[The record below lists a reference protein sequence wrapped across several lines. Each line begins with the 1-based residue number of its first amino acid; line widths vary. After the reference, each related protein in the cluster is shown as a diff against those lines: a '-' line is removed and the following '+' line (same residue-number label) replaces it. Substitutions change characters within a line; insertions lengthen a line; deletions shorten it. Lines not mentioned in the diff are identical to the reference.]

1 VHRKDVDIKGQQPS
15 MYVNPL
21 RHNGIIGWRLERV
34 KQPPC
39 LATVLPGRRWSVS
52 PGMLGICPGPAVDLV
67 TGGGVWNPGPNVEGL
82 KYRGAAMTVKAETD
96 APARDIWELLI
107 ELSMSRMRQRFLATV
122 TELGLSFP
130 QAHALKVLRPGHP
143 IAMRELADGLHCDPS
158 NITGIVDRLG
168 DRGLVERGSAPGDR
182 RVKTL
187 MLTEEGTA
195 LRMRLLDR
203 LSEPPPG
210 LGKLPVDEQ
219 RQLRD
224 LLRRALLD
232 D

>member
-1 VHRKDVDIKGQQPS
+1 
-15 MYVNPL
+15 
-21 RHNGIIGWRLERV
+21 
-34 KQPPC
+34 
-39 LATVLPGRRWSVS
+39 
-52 PGMLGICPGPAVDLV
+52 
-67 TGGGVWNPGPNVEGL
+67 
-82 KYRGAAMTVKAETD
+82 MTVEADTQ
-96 APARDIWELLI
+96 APDRQVWELLV
-107 ELSMSRMRQRFLATV
+107 ELSMSRVRQRFLATV

-143 IAMRELADGLHCDPS
+143 IAMRELAGALHCDPS

-187 MLTEEGTA
+187 MLTQEGTA

-210 LGKLPVDEQ
+210 LGKLSTDEQ

>member
-1 VHRKDVDIKGQQPS
+1 MES
-15 MYVNPL
+15 
-21 RHNGIIGWRLERV
+21 W
-34 KQPPC
+34 
-39 LATVLPGRRWSVS
+39 
-52 PGMLGICPGPAVDLV
+52 
-67 TGGGVWNPGPNVEGL
+67 PNVEGL
-82 KYRGAAMTVKAETD
+82 KYLDSGGGELAMAVDAQAGAPPV
-96 APARDIWELLI
+96 AREIWELLI
-107 ELSMSRMRQRFLATV
+107 ELSMSRMRQRFLTTV

-130 QAHALKVLRPGHP
+130 QAHAIKVLRPGHP

-182 RVKTL
+182 RIKTL
-187 MLTEEGTA
+187 MLTEEGSA
-195 LRMRLLDR
+195 MRMRLLDR

-210 LGKLPVDEQ
+210 LGKLALDEQ

>member
-1 VHRKDVDIKGQQPS
+1 
-15 MYVNPL
+15 
-21 RHNGIIGWRLERV
+21 
-34 KQPPC
+34 
-39 LATVLPGRRWSVS
+39 
-52 PGMLGICPGPAVDLV
+52 
-67 TGGGVWNPGPNVEGL
+67 
-82 KYRGAAMTVKAETD
+82 MTVEAETD
-96 APARDIWELLI
+96 APSPDRQVWELLM
-107 ELSMSRMRQRFLATV
+107 ELSMSRMRERFLTTI

-143 IAMRELADGLHCDPS
+143 IPMRELAGGLHCDPS

-210 LGKLPVDEQ
+210 LGKLSTAEQ

>member
-1 VHRKDVDIKGQQPS
+1 
-15 MYVNPL
+15 
-21 RHNGIIGWRLERV
+21 
-34 KQPPC
+34 
-39 LATVLPGRRWSVS
+39 
-52 PGMLGICPGPAVDLV
+52 
-67 TGGGVWNPGPNVEGL
+67 
-82 KYRGAAMTVKAETD
+82 MTVRAAAD
-96 APARDIWELLI
+96 APPRSSAVAREIWELLI

-130 QAHALKVLRPGHP
+130 QAHAIKALRPGHP
-143 IAMRELADGLHCDPS
+143 IAMGELADQLHCDPS
-158 NITGIVDRLG
+158 NITGIIDRLG

-182 RVKTL
+182 RIKTL
-187 MLTEEGTA
+187 TLTEDGTS

-210 LGKLPVDEQ
+210 LGKLPAAEQ

>member
-1 VHRKDVDIKGQQPS
+1 
-15 MYVNPL
+15 
-21 RHNGIIGWRLERV
+21 
-34 KQPPC
+34 
-39 LATVLPGRRWSVS
+39 
-52 PGMLGICPGPAVDLV
+52 
-67 TGGGVWNPGPNVEGL
+67 
-82 KYRGAAMTVKAETD
+82 MTVNARAG
-96 APARDIWELLI
+96 APPQDPPPDSPVAREIWELLI
-107 ELSMSRMRQRFLATV
+107 ELSMSRMRKRFLTTI

-130 QAHALKVLRPGHP
+130 QAHAIKVLRPGYP

-182 RVKTL
+182 RIKTL

-210 LGKLPVDEQ
+210 LHKLALGEQ

>member
-1 VHRKDVDIKGQQPS
+1 
-15 MYVNPL
+15 
-21 RHNGIIGWRLERV
+21 
-34 KQPPC
+34 
-39 LATVLPGRRWSVS
+39 
-52 PGMLGICPGPAVDLV
+52 
-67 TGGGVWNPGPNVEGL
+67 
-82 KYRGAAMTVKAETD
+82 MTLKAETD

-107 ELSMSRMRQRFLATV
+107 ELSMSRMRERFLTTV

-143 IAMRELADGLHCDPS
+143 IAMRELAGELHCDPS

-210 LGKLPVDEQ
+210 LGKLSIVEQ

-224 LLRRALLD
+224 LLRRALLGD
-232 D
+232 

>member
-1 VHRKDVDIKGQQPS
+1 
-15 MYVNPL
+15 
-21 RHNGIIGWRLERV
+21 
-34 KQPPC
+34 
-39 LATVLPGRRWSVS
+39 
-52 PGMLGICPGPAVDLV
+52 
-67 TGGGVWNPGPNVEGL
+67 
-82 KYRGAAMTVKAETD
+82 MTVRAEPG
-96 APARDIWELLI
+96 APAREIWGLLV
-107 ELSMSRMRQRFLATV
+107 ELSMSRVRERFLATI
-122 TELGLSFP
+122 TELGLSLP
-130 QAHALKVLRPGHP
+130 QAHALKVLRPGNP
-143 IAMRELADGLHCDPS
+143 IPMRELADGLHCDPS
-158 NITGIVDRLG
+158 NITGIVDRL
-168 DRGLVERGSAPGDR
+168 GDR

-210 LGKLPVDEQ
+210 LGKLAVAEQ

>member
-1 VHRKDVDIKGQQPS
+1 MTAKAAT
-15 MYVNPL
+15 
-21 RHNGIIGWRLERV
+21 EA
-34 KQPPC
+34 PP
-39 LATVLPGRRWSVS
+39 V
-52 PGMLGICPGPAVDLV
+52 
-67 TGGGVWNPGPNVEGL
+67 
-82 KYRGAAMTVKAETD
+82 
-96 APARDIWELLI
+96 AREVWELLI
-107 ELSMSRMRQRFLATV
+107 ELSMSRVRQHFLHTI
-122 TELGLSFP
+122 TDLGLSFP

-187 MLTEEGTA
+187 TLTQEGAA

-210 LGKLPVDEQ
+210 LGRLRLDEQ

>member
-1 VHRKDVDIKGQQPS
+1 
-15 MYVNPL
+15 
-21 RHNGIIGWRLERV
+21 
-34 KQPPC
+34 
-39 LATVLPGRRWSVS
+39 
-52 PGMLGICPGPAVDLV
+52 
-67 TGGGVWNPGPNVEGL
+67 
-82 KYRGAAMTVKAETD
+82 MTVEAGTE
-96 APARDIWELLI
+96 APDRQVWELLVD
-107 ELSMSRMRQRFLATV
+107 LSMSRVRQRFLDTV

-130 QAHALKVLRPGHP
+130 QAHALKVLRPGDP
-143 IAMRELADGLHCDPS
+143 IAMRELAGGLHCDPS

-187 MLTEEGTA
+187 MLTEEGAA

-210 LGKLPVDEQ
+210 LGKLSIGEQ

>member
-1 VHRKDVDIKGQQPS
+1 V
-15 MYVNPL
+15 
-21 RHNGIIGWRLERV
+21 
-34 KQPPC
+34 
-39 LATVLPGRRWSVS
+39 
-52 PGMLGICPGPAVDLV
+52 
-67 TGGGVWNPGPNVEGL
+67 
-82 KYRGAAMTVKAETD
+82 TVKPEGSGEPQEG
-96 APARDIWELLI
+96 APVDRIIWELLV
-107 ELSMSRMRQRFLATV
+107 ELSMTRVRERFLETV

-130 QAHALKVLRPGHP
+130 QAHAIKVLRPGHP
-143 IAMRELADGLHCDPS
+143 IPMRELADGLHCDPS
-158 NITGIVDRLG
+158 NITGIIDRLG

-187 MLTEEGTA
+187 MLTQEGTA

-210 LGKLPVDEQ
+210 LGKLPPDEQ
-219 RQLRD
+219 RQLHD

>member
-1 VHRKDVDIKGQQPS
+1 
-15 MYVNPL
+15 
-21 RHNGIIGWRLERV
+21 
-34 KQPPC
+34 
-39 LATVLPGRRWSVS
+39 
-52 PGMLGICPGPAVDLV
+52 
-67 TGGGVWNPGPNVEGL
+67 
-82 KYRGAAMTVKAETD
+82 MTVKAENG
-96 APARDIWELLI
+96 APPVAREIWELLI
-107 ELSMSRMRQRFLATV
+107 ELSMSRMRQRFLTTV

-143 IAMRELADGLHCDPS
+143 IPMRELAEGLHCDPS

-210 LGKLPVDEQ
+210 LGKLPVAEQ

-224 LLRRALLD
+224 LLRRALLED
-232 D
+232 

>member
-1 VHRKDVDIKGQQPS
+1 
-15 MYVNPL
+15 
-21 RHNGIIGWRLERV
+21 
-34 KQPPC
+34 
-39 LATVLPGRRWSVS
+39 
-52 PGMLGICPGPAVDLV
+52 
-67 TGGGVWNPGPNVEGL
+67 
-82 KYRGAAMTVKAETD
+82 MTVKAETGT
-96 APARDIWELLI
+96 PAREIWELLL
-107 ELSMSRMRQRFLATV
+107 EVSMSRVRARFLHTI
-122 TELGLSFP
+122 TGLGLSFP

-143 IAMRELADGLHCDPS
+143 IPMRELADSLHCDPS

-187 MLTEEGTA
+187 MLTEEGTT

-210 LGKLPVDEQ
+210 LGKLSLDEQ
-219 RQLRD
+219 RRLHK

>member
-1 VHRKDVDIKGQQPS
+1 VDIKGQQPS
-15 MYVNPL
+15 MNVNPL
-21 RHNGIIGWRLERV
+21 RHKGIIGSRREKV
-34 KQPPC
+34 KQSPC
-39 LATVLPGRRWSVS
+39 LATMLALAGGSGSPECLAFVQVLPAILS
-52 PGMLGICPGPAVDLV
+52 PAVACGILLL
-67 TGGGVWNPGPNVEGL
+67 PL
-82 KYRGAAMTVKAETD
+82 KGSSIGAAMTVKAET
-96 APARDIWELLI
+96 ATPVARDIWELLV
-107 ELSMSRMRQRFLATV
+107 ELSMSRVRQRFLATV

-143 IAMRELADGLHCDPS
+143 VPMRELADGLHCDPS

-187 MLTEEGTA
+187 MLTEEGAA

-210 LGKLPVDEQ
+210 LGRLRLDEQ
-219 RQLRD
+219 RRLHD

-232 D
+232 

>member
-1 VHRKDVDIKGQQPS
+1 MTAKV
-15 MYVNPL
+15 
-21 RHNGIIGWRLERV
+21 ETE
-34 KQPPC
+34 
-39 LATVLPGRRWSVS
+39 A
-52 PGMLGICPGPAVDLV
+52 PAVARE
-67 TGGGVWNPGPNVEGL
+67 VWG
-82 KYRGAAMTVKAETD
+82 
-96 APARDIWELLI
+96 LLI
-107 ELSMSRMRQRFLATV
+107 EVSMSRVRQRFLDTI
-122 TELGLSFP
+122 TDLGLSFP
-130 QAHALKVLRPGHP
+130 QAHALKVLRPGNP
-143 IAMRELADGLHCDPS
+143 IPMRELAGGLHCDPS

-182 RVKTL
+182 RIKTL

-210 LGKLPVDEQ
+210 LGKLSADEQ

-232 D
+232 

>member
-1 VHRKDVDIKGQQPS
+1 MSG
-15 MYVNPL
+15 
-21 RHNGIIGWRLERV
+21 NGSAGERR
-34 KQPPC
+34 
-39 LATVLPGRRWSVS
+39 GVS
-52 PGMLGICPGPAVDLV
+52 PVCSAFVQVLTRTLSPWAACGILAL
-67 TGGGVWNPGPNVEGL
+67 TL
-82 KYRGAAMTVKAETD
+82 KGSSIGAAMAVKTGTD
-96 APARDIWELLI
+96 TPARDIWELLI
-107 ELSMSRMRQRFLATV
+107 ELSMSRMRQRFLTTV

-182 RVKTL
+182 RVKILT
-187 MLTEEGTA
+187 LTEEGTA

-210 LGKLPVDEQ
+210 LGKLTVGEQ

-232 D
+232 

>member
-1 VHRKDVDIKGQQPS
+1 MTARTEVD
-15 MYVNPL
+15 
-21 RHNGIIGWRLERV
+21 
-34 KQPPC
+34 
-39 LATVLPGRRWSVS
+39 AS
-52 PGMLGICPGPAVDLV
+52 PV
-67 TGGGVWNPGPNVEGL
+67 
-82 KYRGAAMTVKAETD
+82 
-96 APARDIWELLI
+96 AREIWELLI
-107 ELSMSRMRQRFLATV
+107 ELSMSRMRARFLTTV
-122 TELGLSFP
+122 TDLGLSFP
-130 QAHALKVLRPGHP
+130 QAHASVDLLLGLDTTRPGHP
-143 IAMRELADGLHCDPS
+143 IPMRELASGLHCDPS

-232 D
+232 PTG

>member
-1 VHRKDVDIKGQQPS
+1 MWQRFCG
-15 MYVNPL
+15 
-21 RHNGIIGWRLERV
+21 
-34 KQPPC
+34 
-39 LATVLPGRRWSVS
+39 GRRWSVS
-52 PGMLGICPGPAVDLV
+52 PECLAFVQVRRSSLSPGAAES
-67 TGGGVWNPGPNVEGL
+67 WRNVEGL
-82 KYRGAAMTVKAETD
+82 KYPGAGDDGEG
-96 APARDIWELLI
+96 RDRHAAGCQEIWELLL
-107 ELSMSRMRQRFLATV
+107 ELSMSRMRARFLTTI

-130 QAHALKVLRPGHP
+130 QAHALKVLRPATRSPCGTG
-143 IAMRELADGLHCDPS
+143 RTGSTVTS

-168 DRGLVERGSAPGDR
+168 DRGLVERGAAPGDR

-232 D
+232 

>member
-1 VHRKDVDIKGQQPS
+1 
-15 MYVNPL
+15 M
-21 RHNGIIGWRLERV
+21 
-34 KQPPC
+34 
-39 LATVLPGRRWSVS
+39 
-52 PGMLGICPGPAVDLV
+52 AVDAQA
-67 TGGGVWNPGPNVEGL
+67 
-82 KYRGAAMTVKAETD
+82 GAPPV
-96 APARDIWELLI
+96 AREIWELLI
-107 ELSMSRMRQRFLATV
+107 ELSMSRMRQRFLTTV

-130 QAHALKVLRPGHP
+130 QAHAIKVLRPGHP

-182 RVKTL
+182 RIKTL
-187 MLTEEGTA
+187 MLTEEGSA
-195 LRMRLLDR
+195 MRMRLLER

-210 LGKLPVDEQ
+210 LGKLALDEQ

>member
-1 VHRKDVDIKGQQPS
+1 
-15 MYVNPL
+15 
-21 RHNGIIGWRLERV
+21 
-34 KQPPC
+34 
-39 LATVLPGRRWSVS
+39 
-52 PGMLGICPGPAVDLV
+52 
-67 TGGGVWNPGPNVEGL
+67 
-82 KYRGAAMTVKAETD
+82 MTVKAETGTP
-96 APARDIWELLI
+96 AVARDIWGLLI
-107 ELSMSRMRQRFLATV
+107 EVSMSRVRQHFLHTI
-122 TELGLSFP
+122 TDLGLSFP
-130 QAHALKVLRPGHP
+130 QAHALKVLRPEHP

-168 DRGLVERGSAPGDR
+168 DRGLVERGAAPGDR

-210 LGKLPVDEQ
+210 LGKLSVDEQ
-219 RQLRD
+219 RQLHD

>member
-1 VHRKDVDIKGQQPS
+1 
-15 MYVNPL
+15 
-21 RHNGIIGWRLERV
+21 
-34 KQPPC
+34 
-39 LATVLPGRRWSVS
+39 
-52 PGMLGICPGPAVDLV
+52 
-67 TGGGVWNPGPNVEGL
+67 
-82 KYRGAAMTVKAETD
+82 MTVQAGTE
-96 APARDIWELLI
+96 APDRQVWQLLV
-107 ELSMSRMRQRFLATV
+107 ELSMSRVRQRFLDAV

-130 QAHALKVLRPGHP
+130 QAHALKALRPGHP
-143 IAMRELADGLHCDPS
+143 IAMRELASSLHCDPS

-187 MLTEEGTA
+187 MLTEECTA

-210 LGKLPVDEQ
+210 LGRLTLGEQ
-219 RQLRD
+219 RQLHD

>member
-1 VHRKDVDIKGQQPS
+1 
-15 MYVNPL
+15 
-21 RHNGIIGWRLERV
+21 
-34 KQPPC
+34 
-39 LATVLPGRRWSVS
+39 
-52 PGMLGICPGPAVDLV
+52 
-67 TGGGVWNPGPNVEGL
+67 
-82 KYRGAAMTVKAETD
+82 MTVKAET
-96 APARDIWELLI
+96 ATPVAQAIWELLV
-107 ELSMSRMRQRFLATV
+107 ELSMSRVRQRFLATV

-143 IAMRELADGLHCDPS
+143 IPMRELADGLHCDPS

-219 RQLRD
+219 RQL
-224 LLRRALLD
+224 LANILTVNATLVGQQQNEEMRALTEASYAQNEEIKRISAWAAILFAPTLIGTVYGMNFD
-232 D
+232 HMPELSWLLGYPFALALMAVVCLLLYRLFRRRRWL

>member
-1 VHRKDVDIKGQQPS
+1 
-15 MYVNPL
+15 M
-21 RHNGIIGWRLERV
+21 
-34 KQPPC
+34 
-39 LATVLPGRRWSVS
+39 A
-52 PGMLGICPGPAVDLV
+52 
-67 TGGGVWNPGPNVEGL
+67 
-82 KYRGAAMTVKAETD
+82 VKAETGTPPVD
-96 APARDIWELLI
+96 REIWELLL
-107 ELSMSRMRQRFLATV
+107 ELSMSRVRARFLTTI

-143 IAMRELADGLHCDPS
+143 IPMRELADGLHCDPS

-168 DRGLVERGSAPGDR
+168 DRGLVERGAAPGDR
-182 RVKTL
+182 RVRTL

-210 LGKLPVDEQ
+210 LGKLSVDEQ
-219 RQLRD
+219 RELRD

-232 D
+232 PTG

>member
-1 VHRKDVDIKGQQPS
+1 
-15 MYVNPL
+15 
-21 RHNGIIGWRLERV
+21 
-34 KQPPC
+34 
-39 LATVLPGRRWSVS
+39 
-52 PGMLGICPGPAVDLV
+52 
-67 TGGGVWNPGPNVEGL
+67 
-82 KYRGAAMTVKAETD
+82 
-96 APARDIWELLI
+96 
-107 ELSMSRMRQRFLATV
+107 
-122 TELGLSFP
+122 
-130 QAHALKVLRPGHP
+130 
-143 IAMRELADGLHCDPS
+143 MRELADGLHCDPS

-219 RQLRD
+219 RQLRGPPAPSPAR
-224 LLRRALLD
+224 LTRPANLPVGIRMIVGRRPTPRRRRPIQRED
-232 D
+232 HFRWMS

>member
-1 VHRKDVDIKGQQPS
+1 
-15 MYVNPL
+15 
-21 RHNGIIGWRLERV
+21 
-34 KQPPC
+34 
-39 LATVLPGRRWSVS
+39 
-52 PGMLGICPGPAVDLV
+52 
-67 TGGGVWNPGPNVEGL
+67 
-82 KYRGAAMTVKAETD
+82 MTVEAETD
-96 APARDIWELLI
+96 ARAVWELLV
-107 ELSMSRMRQRFLATV
+107 ELSMSRVRQRFLDTV

-143 IAMRELADGLHCDPS
+143 IAMRELAASLHCDPS

-210 LGKLPVDEQ
+210 LGKLSLGEQ
-219 RQLRD
+219 RQLHD
-224 LLRRALLD
+224 LLRRVLLD

>member
-1 VHRKDVDIKGQQPS
+1 MAVRA
-15 MYVNPL
+15 
-21 RHNGIIGWRLERV
+21 E
-34 KQPPC
+34 
-39 LATVLPGRRWSVS
+39 
-52 PGMLGICPGPAVDLV
+52 PAAR
-67 TGGGVWNPGPNVEGL
+67 PEGSGEPR
-82 KYRGAAMTVKAETD
+82 RGAPVDRE
-96 APARDIWELLI
+96 IWELLV
-107 ELSMSRMRQRFLATV
+107 ELSMSRVREHLLATI

-130 QAHALKVLRPGHP
+130 QAHALKVLHPGNP
-143 IAMRELADGLHCDPS
+143 IPMRELADGLHCDPS

-210 LGKLPVDEQ
+210 LGKLAVDEQ

-232 D
+232 G